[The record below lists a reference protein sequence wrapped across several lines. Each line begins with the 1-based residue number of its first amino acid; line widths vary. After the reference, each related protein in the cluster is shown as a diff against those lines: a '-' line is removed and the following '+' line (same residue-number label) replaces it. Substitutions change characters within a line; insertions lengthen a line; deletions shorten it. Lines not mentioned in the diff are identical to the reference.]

1 MGNQNDFDWIIWERV
16 NWSSSCPQYCNSHQA
31 TLATASDA
39 NSAAADTL
47 VKETGGI
54 FAFKKCK

>member
-1 MGNQNDFDWIIWERV
+1 MILIGLLGGGGIGQVHAHSIAT
-16 NWSSSCPQYCNSHQA
+16 SHQA

-47 VKETGGI
+47 AKETGGI

>member
-1 MGNQNDFDWIIWERV
+1 MGQVHAHSFATID
-16 NWSSSCPQYCNSHQA
+16 HA